1 MARQTTSHA
10 PTENASGP
18 ASGHDP
24 VELLVFDLHEPTR
37 LGLGLLLQRE
47 EWVSRCLLAGSEER
61 AKVLVAKHR
70 PAVVVVDI
78 SQVSPFAGG
87 VIGTLKASR
96 PGLQVV
102 LTSHC
107 PGAFIATPRQ
117 VGATAFVPAGTSAAG
132 TIAAVRA
139 ALHEEVPELSVVPT
153 QQGGLSQRER
163 DVLAL
168 LATGATNREIAAQ
181 LYLGPDTVKKH
192 ASSLYRKLGVRN
204 RTEATQQA
212 AGLLAVG

>member
-1 MARQTTSHA
+1 MAPPTTEQPLSD
-10 PTENASGP
+10 
-18 ASGHDP
+18 HDP
-24 VELLVFDLHEPTR
+24 VELLVLDPHEPTR

-47 EWVSRCLLAGSEER
+47 AWVSRCLLAGTEDR
-61 AKVLVAKHR
+61 ARQLVSRHR
-70 PAVVVVDI
+70 PAAAVVDI
-78 SQVSPFAGG
+78 SQVGPFAGT
-87 VIGTLKASR
+87 VVSSLKESR

-107 PGAFIATPRQ
+107 PGAVVANPRHL
-117 VGATAFVPAGTSAAG
+117 GASAFVPAGTSAAD
-132 TIAAVRA
+132 TIATVKA
-139 ALHEEVPELSVVPT
+139 ALREEATEFSVSAPPSVLSK
-153 QQGGLSQRER
+153 RER

>member
-1 MARQTTSHA
+1 MAPQTTHQSPSDQDA
-10 PTENASGP
+10 
-18 ASGHDP
+18 
-24 VELLVFDLHEPTR
+24 VELLVLDPHEPTR

-47 EWVSRCLLAGSEER
+47 AWVSRCLLAGGEER
-61 AKVLVAKHR
+61 ARQLVQRHR
-70 PAVVVVDI
+70 PAVAVVDV
-78 SQVSPFAGG
+78 SQVGPFAGT
-87 VIGTLKASR
+87 VVSSLKEAR
-96 PGLQVV
+96 PGLQIV

-107 PGAFIATPRQ
+107 PGAVIASPRQ
-117 VGATAFVPAGTSAAG
+117 LGASAFVPAGTSAAE
-132 TIAAVRA
+132 TIATVRA
-139 ALHEEVPELSVVPT
+139 ALREDVYEPAFTASTSVLSK
-153 QQGGLSQRER
+153 RER

>member
-1 MARQTTSHA
+1 MPQSFPSKT
-10 PTENASGP
+10 P
-18 ASGHDP
+18 ADP
-24 VELLVFDLHEPTR
+24 DAVDLLVFDPHEPTR

-47 EWVSRCLLAGSEER
+47 AWVSRCLLAGGEER
-61 AKVLVAKHR
+61 AQQLVRRHR
-70 PAVVVVDI
+70 PAAAVVDI
-78 SQVSPFAGG
+78 SRVGPFAGT
-87 VIGTLKASR
+87 VVSALKASR

-107 PGAFIATPRQ
+107 PGAFVASPRQ
-117 VGATAFVPAGTSAAG
+117 LGASAFLPAGASVAE
-132 TIAAVRA
+132 TITAVRGALREEVAEVVGVPPAA
-139 ALHEEVPELSVVPT
+139 ALSK
-153 QQGGLSQRER
+153 RER

-212 AGLLAVG
+212 AGLLAIG